1 VESNHW
7 HCTQA
12 VPWLAMSQP
21 FGLGLSPSLSRP
33 KPGPAVLGHDEHCP
47 KTRDSPSVLIPFYHR
62 NDTNQRKSSKSAKVR
77 VGDIPHPRSPETPWG
92 SGKKRPASP
101 YPLALPSLS
110 PHCHACPSCPVPT
123 TSYGHND
130 QHPRTPPNAGE
141 RMIAT
146 HPARGADRPPPSGIL
161 RATPTTRPSPG
172 HYDQSGRAKNEK
184 TARIRGTS
192 PRIICINMGIRLIG
206 RVRREDAVKAGRFV
220 ISLDH
225 HCRSILPDG
234 RSLMPAGIVVVRAS
248 WLIVGHEFIS

>member
-192 PRIICINMGIRLIG
+192 PRIICINMGNSIDWACEARRRCEGRTIRYLS
-206 RVRREDAVKAGRFV
+206 RSSLPVHSPRWPFSHAGR
-220 ISLDH
+220 DRG
-225 HCRSILPDG
+225 CTGILAN
-234 RSLMPAGIVVVRAS
+234 RRA
-248 WLIVGHEFIS
+248 